1 MARLAAFDMD
11 GTLLLPNHQLGKETL
26 ATLIALHE
34 RQVMLAFATGRHL
47 LEMQKLRQQLN
58 LHAWLI
64 TGNGTRIHDPE
75 GNQLFASDLTPSVAE
90 EVLHTHWRTKASIH
104 LFNDRGWFTDRPLP
118 ESMLSAHQLSGFSY
132 QLCDL
137 RQFPAHQVTKI
148 CFVDDH
154 EALCDLKSQLHAALG
169 ERADLCFSAR
179 NCLEVLP
186 VNCNKGAAL
195 ALLCQHLDLTLADC
209 MAFGDAMNDREM
221 LERVGKG
228 FIMGNAMSQL
238 KAELPH
244 LPVIGHCETQAV
256 SHYLN
261 HWLTTPHLDYAPIQL
276 SEAPGHQA

>member
-11 GTLLLPNHQLGKETL
+11 GTLLLPNHQIGKETL

-34 RQVMLAFATGRHL
+34 RHITLAFATGRHL
-47 LEMQKLRQQLN
+47 LEMQVLRQQLS

-75 GNQLFASDLTPSVAE
+75 GNLLFACDLLPAVAE
-90 EVLHTHWRTKASIH
+90 AVIHTRWRTEATIH
-104 LFNDRGWFTDRPLP
+104 LFNDEGWFTDRPLP
-118 ESMLSAHQLSGFSY
+118 ASLLAAHQLSGFSY
-132 QLCDL
+132 RLCDL
-137 RQFPAHQVTKI
+137 REIPTHQVTKI
-148 CFVDDH
+148 CFVDAHD
-154 EALCDLKSQLHAALG
+154 ALCDLKAQLHAVLD
-169 ERADLCFSAR
+169 ERANLCFSAR

-186 VNCNKGAAL
+186 LNCNKGAAL
-195 ALLCQHLDLTLADC
+195 AFLCQHLSFTLADC

-221 LERVGKG
+221 LEQVGKG

-261 HWLTTPHLDYAPIQL
+261 HWLTTPHLAYT
-276 SEAPGHQA
+276 PGQ